1 VLGHLKTGREP
12 VAEIGTDNAGSA
24 GGGTFA
30 PLRTPLFRNIWLASL
45 LSNLGFM
52 FLSVGAAWQMTLLT
66 PRPEIIA
73 LVQSALMLPMM
84 LLAIPAGA
92 MADMY
97 DRRKVALAALCV
109 ALVAA
114 FSLTVLVALHL
125 LTPSLLLA
133 FCFFVGIGVA
143 LYAPSWQAS
152 VGEQVP
158 RETLPAAVSLASMSF
173 NIGRSVGPA
182 LGGALVAAAGPVAA
196 FAGTAFGY
204 VPLFTMFALWKREA
218 TPSRLPPERIDR
230 AVGAGVRYV
239 LHSPPI
245 RTVVVRAFFTTLTGC
260 SISAL
265 MPLVV
270 RDQLHSTAGVFG
282 LLLGCFG
289 VGAVIGGLILPAV
302 RRRASEQLSVTV
314 ASVLLASGIAIVAL
328 SPWYPLSA
336 VALILCGMSW
346 TISIT
351 LYNVVIQTS
360 APRWVSGRLVA
371 SFQTATAA
379 GTACGSWL
387 WGHVAAGAEVQTAM
401 LVSAAAAAST
411 TLLGLV
417 LRMPSASDSEHEEV
431 RMSDPE
437 VALDLTGR
445 SGPIVTE
452 VEYSIAH
459 EDAREF
465 YRRMMAVRLLRMR
478 NGAFEWSIARH
489 IADPQIWVERFTC
502 PTWHDYLRLRDRNT
516 AEEMAVMQNAQDM
529 IRPGTQLVV
538 RRMLERPFGSVRWF
552 ENTPEM

>member
-1 VLGHLKTGREP
+1 M
-12 VAEIGTDNAGSA
+12 NSAGSA

-66 PRPEIIA
+66 PRADMVA
-73 LVQSALMLPMM
+73 LVQTALMLPMM

-97 DRRKVALAALCV
+97 DRRKVALAALCI
-109 ALVAA
+109 ALASGVC
-114 FSLTVLVALHL
+114 LTGLVALDL
-125 LTPSLLLA
+125 LTPWLLLA
-133 FCFFVGIGVA
+133 FCFLVGLGVA

-158 RETLPAAVSLASMSF
+158 REMLSNAVSLTAISF

-204 VPLFTMFALWKREA
+204 VPLFATFYLWKRKA
-218 TPSRLPPERIDR
+218 IPSRLPPERIDR

-239 LHSPPI
+239 VHSPPI
-245 RTVVVRAFFTTLTGC
+245 RTVVLRAFATTLTGC

-270 RDQLHSTAGVFG
+270 RDQLHSTAEVFG

-289 VGAVIGGLILPAV
+289 IGAVTGGLILPSL
-302 RRRASEQLSVTV
+302 RHRLSEQ
-314 ASVLLASGIAIVAL
+314 ASIYLASLLLAGAIAAVAL
-328 SPWYPLSA
+328 SPWLLLTA
-336 VALILCGMSW
+336 AALALCGICW
-346 TISIT
+346 TVSIT

-371 SFQTATAA
+371 AFQTATAG
-379 GTACGSWL
+379 GTACGSWV
-387 WGHVAAGAEVQTAM
+387 WGHVAAATQVQTAL
-401 LVSAAAAAST
+401 LVSAGAVAAT
-411 TLLGLV
+411 MLLGLV

-431 RMSDPE
+431 KLSDPE
-437 VALDLTGR
+437 VNLDLTGR
-445 SGPIVTE
+445 SGPIV
-452 VEYSIAH
+452 VEIEYRVAH

-465 YRRMMAVRLLRMR
+465 YRRMMPVRSLRMR

-489 IADPQIWVERFTC
+489 IGDPEIWMERYSC

-516 AEEMAVMQNAQDM
+516 AEEMAVIQHAQEM
-529 IRPGTQLVV
+529 MRPGSDMVV
-538 RRMLERPFGSVRWF
+538 HRMLERPFGSVRWF
-552 ENTPEM
+552 ENAPEV

>member
-379 GTACGSWL
+379 GTACGSWP